1 MQSIHHY
8 LWSARFIWA
17 DKIALLTAL
26 LFSFLFLFLWSLA
39 FFVVGGLGARHLWK
53 SFGVLEIELGIL
65 IVWTLWFAMRATDL
79 LAGWFSHRP
88 FFRLAP

>member
-8 LWSARFIWA
+8 RRSARFTWA

-39 FFVVGGLGARHLWK
+39 FCVVGGLGARHLWK

-65 IVWTLWFAMRATDL
+65 IVGTIWFAMRATGL
-79 LAGWFSHRP
+79 LAGWYSHRP
-88 FFRLAP
+88 SIRLAP